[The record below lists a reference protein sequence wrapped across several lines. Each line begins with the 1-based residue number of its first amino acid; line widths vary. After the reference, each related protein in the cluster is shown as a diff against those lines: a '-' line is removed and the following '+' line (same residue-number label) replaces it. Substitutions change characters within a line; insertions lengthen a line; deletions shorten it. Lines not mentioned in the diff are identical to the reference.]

1 MIAVCLARPSVLH
14 SRALPV
20 LPNHLPSIHGGP
32 LFVSAARHPRVQCSV
47 SDDAEELLAAFLD
60 RGGQIV
66 DAADDDDGIDDEE
79 FDDDDEDADWPDD
92 DELDED
98 AANALLQSFLVEGN
112 AIIDVD
118 QDDDDND
125 DDNDV
130 DDEQTRARAWRE
142 EGTLRDATGLDLTP
156 ASRAQEVLRKEG
168 VVRLAAVL
176 KPETAASLREHVL
189 GELSQ
194 LRPCEADEVNAE
206 SRFSSVLAPLG
217 TASAGGEEGSE
228 APQPMAPGGGRQQC
242 RWDLRLSLAPV
253 VRRALRE
260 VVCGSVGDALL
271 DACGAD
277 AELHELA
284 ALVAADGAE
293 PQPLHADTLWSEE
306 VCLMTSFVALQPVSR
321 YMGPTRFLRGSHTAE
336 AHEALEKQ
344 DEDGEDGD
352 GFLSA
357 SRPACGLLDAGD
369 ATLYDGRLLHGGSAR
384 QRSTG
389 DATQEQMRVLFYTT
403 FRRRGADVDELCN
416 DEAYSLLGRYRGRFS
431 LGELRAMDEGEW
443 GRMEQ
448 HQDQEE

>member
-1 MIAVCLARPSVLH
+1 M
-14 SRALPV
+14 
-20 LPNHLPSIHGGP
+20 
-32 LFVSAARHPRVQCSV
+32 
-47 SDDAEELLAAFLD
+47 
-60 RGGQIV
+60 
-66 DAADDDDGIDDEE
+66 DAADDDDDIDDAE
-79 FDDDDEDADWPDD
+79 FDDNNDDFEDADWPDD

-98 AANALLQSFLVEGN
+98 AANALLQSFLVDGN

-118 QDDDDND
+118 QDADDDA
-125 DDNDV
+125 DNDV

-142 EGTLRDATGLDLTP
+142 EGALCDATGLEVTP

-217 TASAGGEEGSE
+217 TASAGGEDGSE
-228 APQPMAPGGGRQQC
+228 EPMAPQPMSPGGGRQQC
-242 RWDLRLSLAPV
+242 RWDLRLRLAPV
-253 VRRALRE
+253 VRHALRE

-344 DEDGEDGD
+344 DEDGEEGD

-357 SRPACGLLDAGD
+357 SQPACGLLDAGD

-389 DATQEQMRVLFYTT
+389 DATQEEMRVLFYAT

-443 GRMEQ
+443 GRMEV
-448 HQDQEE
+448 E